1 MKINIENKGKTE
13 SYNLIKSWDD
23 LTLDKWMQLINVS
36 ENKNSKDT
44 IDTIALFSD
53 IPKQLI
59 KQLPITI
66 VADLLKIITDKEQ
79 KVTGLLNKVITVDNV
94 EYGFHPNL
102 EKITIGEYAD
112 LEHYIEQGIE
122 KNMPYIMSI
131 LFRKITEKEGNVYS
145 IEKYGIT
152 DTRVRAEIFRKKML
166 AKDVNGALVF
176 FWNLGRV
183 LSQILPCYLMTNLE
197 KMMNKLKSN
206 NLLKNGDGIAL
217 STI

>member
-1 MKINIENKGKTE
+1 MKINIQNKGKTE

-66 VADLLKIITDKEQ
+66 VADLLKIITNKEQ
-79 KVTGLLNKVITVDNV
+79 KVTALLNKVITVDNV

-122 KNMPYIMSI
+122 KNMPNIMSI

-183 LSQILPCYLMTNLE
+183 LSQILPSYLMINLE
-197 KMMNKLKSN
+197 KMMNKLKNS

>member
-66 VADLLKIITDKEQ
+66 VADLLKIITNKEQ
-79 KVTGLLNKVITVDNV
+79 KVTALLNKVITVDNV

-122 KNMPYIMSI
+122 KNMPNIMSI

-183 LSQILPCYLMTNLE
+183 LSQILPSYLMINLE
-197 KMMNKLKSN
+197 KMMNKLKNS